1 MLKLLG
7 ELIDLLLLLVED
19 LVLLLFTLATGSA
32 LLSEIVVD
40 FLDILLV
47 LINHLSHF
55 KQVFVHLLQLGVV
68 LLNPVLEALP
78 CLW

>member
-19 LVLLLFTLATGSA
+19 LVLLLFPLATGSA

-40 FLDILLV
+40 FLDVLLV
-47 LINHLSHF
+47 LVNHLFHF

>member
-1 MLKLLG
+1 LLKLLG

-19 LVLLLFTLATGSA
+19 LVLLLFPLATGSA

-40 FLDILLV
+40 FLDVLLV
-47 LINHLSHF
+47 LVNHLFHF

>member
-1 MLKLLG
+1 MLELLG

-40 FLDILLV
+40 FLDVLLV
-47 LINHLSHF
+47 LVNHLPHF
-55 KQVFVHLLQLGVV
+55 KQVLVHLLQLGVV